1 VKVGAVF
8 SQADSGTDPDAIRAW
23 ARAAEAAGY
32 QHLMAYDHVLGA
44 SAELFPSGVGSFP
57 SAPYTHEHLFH
68 EILVLFSHLA
78 AVTETLEL
86 VTSVLILPQ
95 RQTAV
100 VAKQVSTIDLLSGG
114 RLRLAVG
121 VGWNW
126 AEYGALGTDFATRE
140 ERLEEQIEVM
150 RLLWTQP
157 LVTFSGRFHE
167 MDRVGINPLPTRPIP
182 IWMGTGA
189 SPRALRRVARSAD
202 GWMPLLLPG
211 LDPVGI
217 VDGVARLRRIAE
229 EEGRDPATLPIHGR
243 IYVGDQ
249 FEAQL
254 EQAQELGF
262 SDLSIGFNRMANP
275 GHSHVEQLDQVIDA
289 KATVDRLLG

>member
-1 VKVGAVF
+1 M
-8 SQADSGTDPDAIRAW
+8 ST
-23 ARAAEAAGY
+23 
-32 QHLMAYDHVLGA
+32 
-44 SAELFPSGVGSFP
+44 
-57 SAPYTHEHLFH
+57 LFH

-140 ERLEEQIEVM
+140 ERLEEQIAVM
-150 RLLWTQP
+150 RLLWTEP
-157 LVTFSGRFHE
+157 LVTLLRPVPRDGPGRHQPAPHPTDPGL
-167 MDRVGINPLPTRPIP
+167 DRHRRLAP
-182 IWMGTGA
+182 GTAAGG
-189 SPRALRRVARSAD
+189 ALRRRLDAAPAAR
-202 GWMPLLLPG
+202 PG
-211 LDPVGI
+211 PVG
-217 VDGVARLRRIAE
+217 VVEAVARLRRIAE
-229 EEGRDPATLPIHGR
+229 EAGRDPATLPIHGR
-243 IYVGDQ
+243 IYLGDQ

-275 GHSHVEQLDQVIDA
+275 GHSHAEQLEQVIEA